1 MDRFMWFK
9 IWFQLIWFGKLTAM
23 VAPLACCDLGLNLS
37 LALDHPARNH
47 HNRDR
52 PNRIQ
57 KKMAISITRP

>member
-1 MDRFMWFK
+1 
-9 IWFQLIWFGKLTAM
+9 M
-23 VAPLACCDLGLNLS
+23 VYDLVSADLVWKVDGHGRPTGLLCGDLNLS